1 LNLRDGFKRLVKRF
15 KGNIME
21 LGHTPTGD
29 DAFQTAKRLVRETIP
44 KRKKIITASVLCMV
58 GVSVFTAALAYTT
71 KLIVNDVFVAKDAS
85 AAIEVA
91 IIVIFVS
98 FSKSLFHYGNAVLQN
113 VLNRSISS
121 SYQKE
126 TFENTLRREIS
137 FFNGKHASDHMA
149 QIRLYGMAAGQAV
162 TVICSRFLTEVLT
175 LVALFVVMFL
185 QDALMTFYSI
195 LIIPVIFGL
204 VSFLSRKIRKVAKE
218 EADLSGQ
225 YFAAGSEALAG
236 VRTVKSYNLE
246 NKSIEKF
253 NSSVD
258 ALEDRIFGISKVT
271 AATHPIMEFLGGLV
285 LGVFVIYA
293 AWQTINYGKTP
304 GEFTAFITAF
314 LLAYQPAAKISKLWV
329 ELQKSLTQS
338 FFMFLLIDTKPQVLG
353 LGSKSLKEVGGSVT
367 FSDVSFG
374 YENDDVSINKVSFN
388 LSPGEKVAIV
398 GKSGA
403 GKSTLIDLILGFYRP
418 DQGKIEIG
426 SVDISSILPMDL
438 KSHIAFIS
446 QDVFLFDDT
455 IEENI
460 KDGFSAASKAEI
472 NIAVKNAQVDSFVA
486 DFPLGLQTIVG
497 ANGSNLSG
505 GQKQRVAIARGLLK
519 KASIYIFDEATSAL
533 DLENE
538 REILTALL
546 KTLENET
553 VIFVSHRPALF
564 DYVDKVLMLEK
575 GKVVGFDQ
583 PSKIDKTS
591 TEFRDLFGVLE

>member
-1 LNLRDGFKRLVKRF
+1 
-15 KGNIME
+15 ME
-21 LGHTPTGD
+21 SVNTPTGD
-29 DAFQTAKRLVRETIP
+29 DALKTAKRLIKETIP
-44 KRKKIITASVLCMV
+44 KRKKIITASIVCMV

-71 KLIVNDVFVAKDAS
+71 KLIVNDVFVAKDAG

-98 FSKSLFHYGNAVLQN
+98 FSKSLFHYGNAVLQT

-121 SYQKE
+121 FYQKE
-126 TFENTLRREIS
+126 AFQKTLRREIS

-162 TVICSRFLTEVLT
+162 TAICSRFLTEVLT

-185 QDALMTFYSI
+185 QDALMTLYSI
-195 LIIPVIFGL
+195 VIIPIIFGL

-218 EADLSGQ
+218 ETDLSGH

-246 NKSIEKF
+246 RKSIEKF

-293 AWQTINYGKTP
+293 AWQTITYGKTP

-314 LLAYQPAAKISKLWV
+314 LLAYQPASKISKLWV

-338 FFMFLLIDTKPQVLG
+338 FFMFRLIDTKPKSVSCG
-353 LGSKSLKEVGGSVT
+353 NKSLQSGNGSVN
-367 FSDVSFG
+367 FSNVSFG
-374 YENDDVSINKVSFN
+374 YENDEVSIDKVSFN
-388 LSPGEKVAIV
+388 LEPGDKVAIV

-403 GKSTLIDLILGFYRP
+403 GKSTLVDLILGFYSP
-418 DQGKIEIG
+418 TDGMIEIG
-426 SVDISSILPMDL
+426 SMDISSISPMNL
-438 KSHIAFIS
+438 KNHIAFIS

-460 KDGFSAASKAEI
+460 KDGFASASHEEI
-472 NIAVKNAQVDSFVA
+472 IAAVKSAQVDGFA
-486 DFPLGLQTIVG
+486 EDFPLGLQTRVG

-519 KASIYIFDEATSAL
+519 RASIYIFDEATSAL
-533 DLENE
+533 DVENE
-538 REILTALL
+538 REIMTALL
-546 KTLENET
+546 QTLKNET
-553 VIFVSHRPALF
+553 VIFVTHRPALF
-564 DYVDKVLMLEK
+564 EYVDKVLMLEK
-575 GKVVGFDQ
+575 GRVVGFDE

-591 TEFRDLFGVLE
+591 TEFRELFGVLQ

>member
-1 LNLRDGFKRLVKRF
+1 
-15 KGNIME
+15 ME
-21 LGHTPTGD
+21 SVNTPTGD
-29 DAFQTAKRLVRETIP
+29 DALKTAKRLIKETIP
-44 KRKKIITASVLCMV
+44 KRKKIITASIVCMV

-71 KLIVNDVFVAKDAS
+71 KLIVNDVFVAKDAG

-98 FSKSLFHYGNAVLQN
+98 FSKSLFHYGNAVLQT

-121 SYQKE
+121 FYQKE
-126 TFENTLRREIS
+126 AFQKTLRREIS

-162 TVICSRFLTEVLT
+162 TAICSRFLTEVLT

-185 QDALMTFYSI
+185 QDALMTLYSI
-195 LIIPVIFGL
+195 VIIPIIFGL

-218 EADLSGQ
+218 ETDLSGH

-246 NKSIEKF
+246 RKSIEKF

-293 AWQTINYGKTP
+293 AWQTITYGKTP

-314 LLAYQPAAKISKLWV
+314 LLAYQPASKISKLWV

-338 FFMFLLIDTKPQVLG
+338 FFMFRLIDTKPKSVSCG
-353 LGSKSLKEVGGSVT
+353 NKSLQSGNGSVN
-367 FSDVSFG
+367 FSNVSFG
-374 YENDDVSINKVSFN
+374 YENDEVSIDKVSFN
-388 LSPGEKVAIV
+388 LEAGDKVAIV

-403 GKSTLIDLILGFYRP
+403 GKSTLVDLILGFYSP
-418 DQGKIEIG
+418 TDGMIEIG
-426 SVDISSILPMDL
+426 TMDISSISPIDL
-438 KSHIAFIS
+438 KNHIAFIS

-460 KDGFSAASKAEI
+460 KDGFASASHEEI
-472 NIAVKNAQVDSFVA
+472 IAAVHSAQVDGFA
-486 DFPLGLQTIVG
+486 EDFPLGLQTRVG

-519 KASIYIFDEATSAL
+519 RASIYIFDEATSAL
-533 DLENE
+533 DVENE
-538 REILTALL
+538 REIMTALL
-546 KTLENET
+546 ETLKNET
-553 VIFVSHRPALF
+553 VIFVTHRPALF
-564 DYVDKVLMLEK
+564 EYVDKVLMLEK
-575 GKVVGFDQ
+575 GRVVGFDE

-591 TEFRDLFGVLE
+591 TEFRELFGVLQ

>member
-1 LNLRDGFKRLVKRF
+1 
-15 KGNIME
+15 ME

-175 LVALFVVMFL
+175 LIALFVVMFL

-353 LGSKSLKEVGGSVT
+353 MGSKPLKEVGGSVT

-374 YENDDVSINKVSFN
+374 YESDDVSINKVSFN

-418 DQGKIEIG
+418 DKGKIEIG
-426 SVDISSILPMDL
+426 SIDISSILPMDL

-460 KDGFSAASKAEI
+460 KDGFSNASKAEI

>member
-1 LNLRDGFKRLVKRF
+1 
-15 KGNIME
+15 ME

-175 LVALFVVMFL
+175 LIALFVVMFL
-185 QDALMTFYSI
+185 QDALMTFYSV

-338 FFMFLLIDTKPQVLG
+338 YFMFLLIDTRPQLLG
-353 LGSKSLKEVGGSVT
+353 MGNKSLKTIGGSVT

-418 DQGKIEIG
+418 DKGKIEIG
-426 SVDISSILPMDL
+426 SIDISSILPMDL

-460 KDGFSAASKAEI
+460 KDGFSNASKADI

-591 TEFRDLFGVLE
+591 TEFRHLFGVLE

>member
-1 LNLRDGFKRLVKRF
+1 
-15 KGNIME
+15 ME
-21 LGHTPTGD
+21 SVNTPTGD
-29 DAFQTAKRLVRETIP
+29 DALKTAKRLIKETIP
-44 KRKKIITASVLCMV
+44 KRKKIITASIVCMV

-71 KLIVNDVFVAKDAS
+71 KLIVNDVFVAKDAG

-98 FSKSLFHYGNAVLQN
+98 FSKSLFHYGNAVLQM

-121 SYQKE
+121 FYQKE
-126 TFENTLRREIS
+126 AFQKTLRREIS

-162 TVICSRFLTEVLT
+162 TAICSRFLTEVLT

-185 QDALMTFYSI
+185 QDALMTLYSI
-195 LIIPVIFGL
+195 VIIPIIFGL

-218 EADLSGQ
+218 ETDLSGH

-246 NKSIEKF
+246 RKSIEKF

-293 AWQTINYGKTP
+293 AWQTITYGKTP

-314 LLAYQPAAKISKLWV
+314 LLAYQPASKISKLWV

-338 FFMFLLIDTKPQVLG
+338 FFMFRLIDTKPKSVSCG
-353 LGSKSLKEVGGSVT
+353 NKSLQSGNGSVN
-367 FSDVSFG
+367 FSNVSFG
-374 YENDDVSINKVSFN
+374 YENDEVSIDKVSFN
-388 LSPGEKVAIV
+388 LEPGDKVAIV

-403 GKSTLIDLILGFYRP
+403 GKSTLVDLILGFYSP
-418 DQGKIEIG
+418 TDGMIEIG
-426 SVDISSILPMDL
+426 SMDISSISPMNL
-438 KSHIAFIS
+438 KNHIAFIS

-460 KDGFSAASKAEI
+460 KDGFASASHEEI
-472 NIAVKNAQVDSFVA
+472 IAAVKSAQVDGFA
-486 DFPLGLQTIVG
+486 EDFPLGLQTRVG

-519 KASIYIFDEATSAL
+519 RASIYIFDEATSAL
-533 DLENE
+533 DVENE
-538 REILTALL
+538 REIMTALL
-546 KTLENET
+546 ETLKNET
-553 VIFVSHRPALF
+553 VIFVTHRPALF
-564 DYVDKVLMLEK
+564 EYVDKVLMLEK
-575 GKVVGFDQ
+575 GRVVGFDE

-591 TEFRDLFGVLE
+591 TEFRELFGVLQ

>member
-1 LNLRDGFKRLVKRF
+1 
-15 KGNIME
+15 ME

-175 LVALFVVMFL
+175 LIALFFVMFL

-338 FFMFLLIDTKPQVLG
+338 FFMFLLIDTRPQLLG
-353 LGSKSLKEVGGSVT
+353 MGNKSLKTIGGSVT

-418 DQGKIEIG
+418 DKGKIEIG
-426 SVDISSILPMDL
+426 SIDISSILPMDL

-460 KDGFSAASKAEI
+460 KDGFSNASKAEI

>member
-1 LNLRDGFKRLVKRF
+1 
-15 KGNIME
+15 ME
-21 LGHTPTGD
+21 SVTTPTGD
-29 DAFQTAKRLVRETIP
+29 DALKTAKRLIKETIP
-44 KRKKIITASVLCMV
+44 KRKKIITASIVCMV

-71 KLIVNDVFVAKDAS
+71 KLIVNDVFVAKDAG

-98 FSKSLFHYGNAVLQN
+98 FAKSLFHYGNAVLQT

-121 SYQKE
+121 FYQKE
-126 TFENTLRREIS
+126 AFQKTLRREIS

-162 TVICSRFLTEVLT
+162 TAICSRFLTEVLT

-185 QDALMTFYSI
+185 QDALMTLYSI
-195 LIIPVIFGL
+195 VIIPIIFGL

-218 EADLSGQ
+218 ETDLSGH

-246 NKSIEKF
+246 RKSIEKF

-293 AWQTINYGKTP
+293 AWQTITYGKTP

-314 LLAYQPAAKISKLWV
+314 LLAYQPASKISKLWV

-338 FFMFLLIDTKPQVLG
+338 FFMFRLIDTKPKSVSCG
-353 LGSKSLKEVGGSVT
+353 NKSLQSGNGSVN
-367 FSDVSFG
+367 FSHVSFG
-374 YENDDVSINKVSFN
+374 YENDEVSIDKVSFS
-388 LSPGEKVAIV
+388 LQPGDKLAIV

-403 GKSTLIDLILGFYRP
+403 GKSTLVDLILGFYSP
-418 DQGKIEIG
+418 TDGMIEIG
-426 SVDISSILPMDL
+426 STDISSISPMEL
-438 KSHIAFIS
+438 KNHIAFIS

-460 KDGFSAASKAEI
+460 KDGFASASEREI
-472 NIAVKNAQVDSFVA
+472 IAAVKSAQVDGFA
-486 DFPLGLQTIVG
+486 EDFPLGLQTRVG

-533 DLENE
+533 DVENE
-538 REILTALL
+538 REIMTALL
-546 KTLENET
+546 ETLKNET
-553 VIFVSHRPALF
+553 VIFVTHRPALF
-564 DYVDKVLMLEK
+564 EYVDKVLMLEK
-575 GKVVGFDQ
+575 GRVVGFDK
-583 PSKIDKTS
+583 PSKIDETS
-591 TEFRDLFGVLE
+591 TEFRELFGVYQ

>member
-1 LNLRDGFKRLVKRF
+1 
-15 KGNIME
+15 ME

-175 LVALFVVMFL
+175 LVALFFVMFL

-418 DQGKIEIG
+418 DKGKIEIG
-426 SVDISSILPMDL
+426 SIDISSILPMDL

>member
-1 LNLRDGFKRLVKRF
+1 
-15 KGNIME
+15 ME

-29 DAFQTAKRLVRETIP
+29 DAFQTAKRLVKETIP

-175 LVALFVVMFL
+175 LVALFFVMFL

-204 VSFLSRKIRKVAKE
+204 VSFLSRKIRRVAKE

>member
-1 LNLRDGFKRLVKRF
+1 
-15 KGNIME
+15 ME
-21 LGHTPTGD
+21 SVNTPTGD
-29 DAFQTAKRLVRETIP
+29 DALKTAKRLIKETIP
-44 KRKKIITASVLCMV
+44 KRKKIITASILCMV

-71 KLIVNDVFVAKDAS
+71 KLIVNDVFVAKDAG

-98 FSKSLFHYGNAVLQN
+98 FSKSLFHYGNAVLQT

-121 SYQKE
+121 FYQKE
-126 TFENTLRREIS
+126 AFQKTLRREIS

-162 TVICSRFLTEVLT
+162 TAICSRFLTEVLT

-185 QDALMTFYSI
+185 QDTLMTLYSI
-195 LIIPVIFGL
+195 AIIPIIFGL

-218 EADLSGQ
+218 ETDLSGH

-246 NKSIEKF
+246 RKSIEKF

-293 AWQTINYGKTP
+293 AWQTITYGKTP

-314 LLAYQPAAKISKLWV
+314 LLAYQPASKISKLWV

-338 FFMFLLIDTKPQVLG
+338 FFMFRLIDTKPKSVSCG
-353 LGSKSLKEVGGSVT
+353 NKSLQSGNGSVN
-367 FSDVSFG
+367 FSNVSFG
-374 YENDDVSINKVSFN
+374 YENDEVSIDKVSFN
-388 LSPGEKVAIV
+388 LEPGDKVAIV

-403 GKSTLIDLILGFYRP
+403 GKSTLVDLILGFYSP
-418 DQGKIEIG
+418 TDGMIEIG
-426 SVDISSILPMDL
+426 SMDISSISPMNL
-438 KSHIAFIS
+438 KNHIAFIS

-460 KDGFSAASKAEI
+460 KDGFASASHEEI
-472 NIAVKNAQVDSFVA
+472 IAAVKSAQVDGFA
-486 DFPLGLQTIVG
+486 EDFPLGLQTRVG

-519 KASIYIFDEATSAL
+519 RASIYIFDEATSAL
-533 DLENE
+533 DVENE
-538 REILTALL
+538 REIMTALL
-546 KTLENET
+546 ETLKNET
-553 VIFVSHRPALF
+553 VIFVTHRPALF
-564 DYVDKVLMLEK
+564 EYVDKVLMLEK
-575 GKVVGFDQ
+575 GRVVGFDE

-591 TEFRDLFGVLE
+591 TEFRELFGVLQ

>member
-1 LNLRDGFKRLVKRF
+1 
-15 KGNIME
+15 ME

-175 LVALFVVMFL
+175 LIALFFVMFL

-195 LIIPVIFGL
+195 LIIPLIFGL

-338 FFMFLLIDTKPQVLG
+338 FFMFLLIDTRPQLLG
-353 LGSKSLKEVGGSVT
+353 MGNKSLKTIGGSVT

-374 YENDDVSINKVSFN
+374 YENDDVSINRVSFN

-418 DQGKIEIG
+418 DKGKIEIG
-426 SVDISSILPMDL
+426 SIDISSILPMDL

-460 KDGFSAASKAEI
+460 KDGFSNASKAEI

>member
-1 LNLRDGFKRLVKRF
+1 
-15 KGNIME
+15 ME
-21 LGHTPTGD
+21 LVHTPTGD
-29 DAFQTAKRLVRETIP
+29 DAFQIAKRLVRETIP

-175 LVALFVVMFL
+175 LIALFFVMFL

-338 FFMFLLIDTKPQVLG
+338 FFMFLLIDAKPKALG
-353 LGSKSLKEVGGSVT
+353 LGSKSLKEIGGSVT

-418 DQGKIEIG
+418 DKGKIEIG
-426 SVDISSILPMDL
+426 SIDISSILPMDL

-460 KDGFSAASKAEI
+460 KDGFSDASKAEI

-519 KASIYIFDEATSAL
+519 KATIYIFDEATSAL

-546 KTLENET
+546 KTLENQT

-575 GKVVGFDQ
+575 GRVVGFDQ

>member
-1 LNLRDGFKRLVKRF
+1 
-15 KGNIME
+15 ME

-29 DAFQTAKRLVRETIP
+29 DAFQTAKRLVKETIP

-338 FFMFLLIDTKPQVLG
+338 FFMFLLIDTEPQVLG

>member
-1 LNLRDGFKRLVKRF
+1 
-15 KGNIME
+15 ME

-29 DAFQTAKRLVRETIP
+29 DAFQTAKRLVKETIP

-175 LVALFVVMFL
+175 LVALFFVMFL

-367 FSDVSFG
+367 FSDVSFS

-426 SVDISSILPMDL
+426 SIDISSILPMDL

-460 KDGFSAASKAEI
+460 KDGFSDASKAEI

>member
-1 LNLRDGFKRLVKRF
+1 
-15 KGNIME
+15 ME

-29 DAFQTAKRLVRETIP
+29 DAFQTAKRLVKETIP

-353 LGSKSLKEVGGSVT
+353 LGSKPLKEVGGSVT

-374 YENDDVSINKVSFN
+374 YESDDVSINKVSFN

-426 SVDISSILPMDL
+426 SIDISSILPMDL

>member
-1 LNLRDGFKRLVKRF
+1 
-15 KGNIME
+15 ME

-175 LVALFVVMFL
+175 LIALFFVMFL

-195 LIIPVIFGL
+195 LIIPLIFGL

-338 FFMFLLIDTKPQVLG
+338 YFMFLLIDTRPQLLG
-353 LGSKSLKEVGGSVT
+353 MGNKSLKTIGGSVT

-418 DQGKIEIG
+418 DKGKIEIG
-426 SVDISSILPMDL
+426 SIDISSILPMDL

-460 KDGFSAASKAEI
+460 KDGFSNASKAEI

-591 TEFRDLFGVLE
+591 TEFRHLFGVLE

>member
-1 LNLRDGFKRLVKRF
+1 
-15 KGNIME
+15 ME
-21 LGHTPTGD
+21 AAHTPTGN
-29 DAFQTAKRLVRETIP
+29 DALQTAKRLVKETIP
-44 KRKKIITASVLCMV
+44 KRKKIITASILCMV
-58 GVSVFTAALAYTT
+58 GVSFFTAALAYTT
-71 KLIVNDVFVAKDAS
+71 KLIVNDVFVAKDAG

-91 IIVIFVS
+91 IIVIVVS
-98 FSKSLFHYGNAVLQN
+98 FSKSLFHYGNAVLQT

-126 TFENTLRREIS
+126 AFEKTLRREIS

-149 QIRLYGMAAGQAV
+149 QIRLYGMAAGQSV
-162 TVICSRFLTEVLT
+162 TALCSRFLTEVLT
-175 LVALFVVMFL
+175 LIALFSVMFL
-185 QDALMTFYSI
+185 QDALMTLYSI
-195 LIIPVIFGL
+195 LIIPLIFGL

-218 EADLSGQ
+218 ETDLSGH
-225 YFAAGSEALAG
+225 YFAAGSEVLAG

-246 NKSIEKF
+246 RKSIDKF

-338 FFMFLLIDTKPQVLG
+338 FFMFKLIDTKPQNVSCG
-353 LGSKSLKEVGGSVT
+353 DKSLDGCQGSIT

-374 YENDDVSINKVSFN
+374 YENDDVSINKVSFHLN
-388 LSPGEKVAIV
+388 HGEKIAIV

-403 GKSTLIDLILGFYRP
+403 GKSTLVDLILGFYGP
-418 DQGKIEIG
+418 NNGIIKIG
-426 SVDISSILPMDL
+426 STDISSILPMDL
-438 KSHIAFIS
+438 KNHIAFIS

-460 KDGFSAASKAEI
+460 RDGFSSASKEEI
-472 NIAVKNAQVDSFVA
+472 NSAVKNAQVDNFTA

-497 ANGSNLSG
+497 SNGSNLSG

-533 DLENE
+533 DVENE
-538 REILTALL
+538 REIMTALL

-553 VIFVSHRPALF
+553 VIFITHRPALL

-575 GKVVGFDQ
+575 GKVVGFDE
-583 PSKIDKTS
+583 PNKIDKTS
-591 TEFRDLFGVLE
+591 TEFRELFGVLS

>member
-1 LNLRDGFKRLVKRF
+1 
-15 KGNIME
+15 ME
-21 LGHTPTGD
+21 SVNTPTGD
-29 DAFQTAKRLVRETIP
+29 DALKTAKRLIKETIP
-44 KRKKIITASVLCMV
+44 NRKKIITASILCMV

-71 KLIVNDVFVAKDAS
+71 KLIVNDVFVAKDAG

-98 FSKSLFHYGNAVLQN
+98 FSKSLFHYGNAVLQT

-121 SYQKE
+121 FYQKE
-126 TFENTLRREIS
+126 AFQKTLRREIS

-162 TVICSRFLTEVLT
+162 TAICSRFLTEVLT

-185 QDALMTFYSI
+185 QDALMTLYSI
-195 LIIPVIFGL
+195 VIIPIIFGL

-218 EADLSGQ
+218 ETDLSGH

-246 NKSIEKF
+246 RKSIEKF

-293 AWQTINYGKTP
+293 AWQTITYGKTP

-314 LLAYQPAAKISKLWV
+314 LLAYQPASKISKLWV

-338 FFMFLLIDTKPQVLG
+338 FFMFRLIDTKPKSVSCG
-353 LGSKSLKEVGGSVT
+353 NKSLQSGNGSVN
-367 FSDVSFG
+367 FSNVSFG
-374 YENDDVSINKVSFN
+374 YENDEVSIDKVSFN
-388 LSPGEKVAIV
+388 LEPGDKVAIV

-403 GKSTLIDLILGFYRP
+403 GKSTLVDLILGFYSP
-418 DQGKIEIG
+418 TDGMIEIG
-426 SVDISSILPMDL
+426 SMDISSISPMNL
-438 KSHIAFIS
+438 KNHIAFIS

-460 KDGFSAASKAEI
+460 KDGFASASHEEI
-472 NIAVKNAQVDSFVA
+472 IAAVQSAQVDGFA
-486 DFPLGLQTIVG
+486 EDFPLGLQTRVG

-519 KASIYIFDEATSAL
+519 RASIYIFDEATSAL
-533 DLENE
+533 DVENE
-538 REILTALL
+538 REIMTALL
-546 KTLENET
+546 ETLKNET
-553 VIFVSHRPALF
+553 VIFVTHRPALF
-564 DYVDKVLMLEK
+564 EYVDKVLMLEK
-575 GKVVGFDQ
+575 GRVVGFDE

-591 TEFRDLFGVLE
+591 TEFRELFGVLQ

>member
-1 LNLRDGFKRLVKRF
+1 
-15 KGNIME
+15 ME

-175 LVALFVVMFL
+175 LIALFVVMFL

-418 DQGKIEIG
+418 DKGKIEIG
-426 SVDISSILPMDL
+426 SIDISSILPMDL

-460 KDGFSAASKAEI
+460 KDGFSNASKAEI

>member
-1 LNLRDGFKRLVKRF
+1 
-15 KGNIME
+15 ME
-21 LGHTPTGD
+21 SVNTPTGD
-29 DAFQTAKRLVRETIP
+29 DALKTAKRLIKETIP
-44 KRKKIITASVLCMV
+44 KRKKIITASILCMV

-71 KLIVNDVFVAKDAS
+71 KLIVNDVFVAKDAG

-98 FSKSLFHYGNAVLQN
+98 FSKSLFHYGNAVLQTF
-113 VLNRSISS
+113 LNRSISS
-121 SYQKE
+121 FYQKE
-126 TFENTLRREIS
+126 AFQKTLRREIS

-162 TVICSRFLTEVLT
+162 TAICSRFLTEVLT

-185 QDALMTFYSI
+185 QDTLMTLYSI
-195 LIIPVIFGL
+195 VIIPIIFGL

-218 EADLSGQ
+218 ETDLSGH

-246 NKSIEKF
+246 RKSIEKF

-293 AWQTINYGKTP
+293 AWQTITYGKTP

-314 LLAYQPAAKISKLWV
+314 LLAYQPASKISKLWV

-338 FFMFLLIDTKPQVLG
+338 FFMFRLIDTKPKSVSCG
-353 LGSKSLKEVGGSVT
+353 NKSLQSGNGSVN
-367 FSDVSFG
+367 FSNVSFG
-374 YENDDVSINKVSFN
+374 YENDEVSIDKVSFN
-388 LSPGEKVAIV
+388 LEPGDKVAIV

-403 GKSTLIDLILGFYRP
+403 GKSTLVDLILGFYSP
-418 DQGKIEIG
+418 TDGMIEIG
-426 SVDISSILPMDL
+426 SMDISSISPMNL
-438 KSHIAFIS
+438 KNHIAFIS

-460 KDGFSAASKAEI
+460 KDGFASASHEEI
-472 NIAVKNAQVDSFVA
+472 IAAVKSAQVDGFA
-486 DFPLGLQTIVG
+486 EDFPLGLQTRVG

-519 KASIYIFDEATSAL
+519 RASIYIFDEATSAL
-533 DLENE
+533 DVENE
-538 REILTALL
+538 REIMTALL
-546 KTLENET
+546 ETLKNET
-553 VIFVSHRPALF
+553 VIFVTHRPALF
-564 DYVDKVLMLEK
+564 EYVDKVLMLEK
-575 GKVVGFDQ
+575 GRVVGFDE

-591 TEFRDLFGVLE
+591 TEFRELFGVLQ

>member
-1 LNLRDGFKRLVKRF
+1 
-15 KGNIME
+15 ME
-21 LGHTPTGD
+21 SVNTPTGD
-29 DAFQTAKRLVRETIP
+29 DALKTAKRLIKETIP
-44 KRKKIITASVLCMV
+44 NRKKIITASILCMV

-71 KLIVNDVFVAKDAS
+71 KLIVNDVFVAKDAG

-98 FSKSLFHYGNAVLQN
+98 FSKSLFHYGNAVLQT

-121 SYQKE
+121 FYQKE
-126 TFENTLRREIS
+126 AFQKTLRREIS

-162 TVICSRFLTEVLT
+162 TAICSRFLTEVLT

-185 QDALMTFYSI
+185 QDTLMTLYSI
-195 LIIPVIFGL
+195 VIIPIIFGL

-218 EADLSGQ
+218 ETDLSGH

-246 NKSIEKF
+246 RKSIEKF

-293 AWQTINYGKTP
+293 AWQTITYGKTP

-314 LLAYQPAAKISKLWV
+314 LLAYQPASKISKLWV

-338 FFMFLLIDTKPQVLG
+338 FFMFRLIDTKPKSVSCG
-353 LGSKSLKEVGGSVT
+353 NKSLQSGNGSVN
-367 FSDVSFG
+367 FSNVSFG
-374 YENDDVSINKVSFN
+374 YENDEVSIDKVSFN
-388 LSPGEKVAIV
+388 LEPGDKVAIV

-403 GKSTLIDLILGFYRP
+403 GKSTLVDLILGFYSP
-418 DQGKIEIG
+418 TDGMIEIG
-426 SVDISSILPMDL
+426 SMDISSISPMDL
-438 KSHIAFIS
+438 KNHIAFIS

-460 KDGFSAASKAEI
+460 KDGFASASHEEI
-472 NIAVKNAQVDSFVA
+472 IAAVKSAQVDGFA
-486 DFPLGLQTIVG
+486 EDFPLGLQTRVG

-519 KASIYIFDEATSAL
+519 RASIYIFDEATSAL
-533 DLENE
+533 DVENE
-538 REILTALL
+538 REIMTALL
-546 KTLENET
+546 ETLKNET
-553 VIFVSHRPALF
+553 VIFVTHRPALF
-564 DYVDKVLMLEK
+564 EYVDKVLMLEK
-575 GKVVGFDQ
+575 GRVVGFDE

-591 TEFRDLFGVLE
+591 TEFRELFGVLQ

>member
-1 LNLRDGFKRLVKRF
+1 
-15 KGNIME
+15 ME
-21 LGHTPTGD
+21 SVNTPTGD
-29 DAFQTAKRLVRETIP
+29 DALKTAKRLIKETIP
-44 KRKKIITASVLCMV
+44 KRKKIITASIVCMV

-71 KLIVNDVFVAKDAS
+71 KLIVNDVFVAKDAG

-98 FSKSLFHYGNAVLQN
+98 FSKSLFHYGNAVLQM

-121 SYQKE
+121 FYQKE
-126 TFENTLRREIS
+126 AFQKTLRREIS

-162 TVICSRFLTEVLT
+162 TAICSRFLTEVLT

-185 QDALMTFYSI
+185 QDALMTLYSI
-195 LIIPVIFGL
+195 VIIPIIFGL

-218 EADLSGQ
+218 ETDLSGH

-246 NKSIEKF
+246 RKSIEKF

-293 AWQTINYGKTP
+293 AWQTITYGKTP

-314 LLAYQPAAKISKLWV
+314 LLAYQPASKISKLWV

-338 FFMFLLIDTKPQVLG
+338 FFMFRLIDTKPKSVSCG
-353 LGSKSLKEVGGSVT
+353 NKSLQSGNGSVN
-367 FSDVSFG
+367 FSNVSFG
-374 YENDDVSINKVSFN
+374 YENDEVSIDKVSFN
-388 LSPGEKVAIV
+388 LEPGDKVAIV

-403 GKSTLIDLILGFYRP
+403 GKSTLVDLILGFYSP
-418 DQGKIEIG
+418 TDGMIEIG
-426 SVDISSILPMDL
+426 SMDISSISPMDL
-438 KSHIAFIS
+438 KNHIAFIS

-460 KDGFSAASKAEI
+460 KDGFASASHEEI
-472 NIAVKNAQVDSFVA
+472 IAAVQSAQVDGFA
-486 DFPLGLQTIVG
+486 EDFPLGLQTRVG

-519 KASIYIFDEATSAL
+519 RASIYIFDEATSAL
-533 DLENE
+533 DVENE
-538 REILTALL
+538 REIMTALL
-546 KTLENET
+546 ETLKNET
-553 VIFVSHRPALF
+553 VIFVTHRPALF
-564 DYVDKVLMLEK
+564 EYVDKVLMLEK
-575 GKVVGFDQ
+575 GRVVGFDE

-591 TEFRDLFGVLE
+591 TEFRELFGLLQ

>member
-1 LNLRDGFKRLVKRF
+1 
-15 KGNIME
+15 ME
-21 LGHTPTGD
+21 SVNTPTGD
-29 DAFQTAKRLVRETIP
+29 DALKTAKRLIKETIP
-44 KRKKIITASVLCMV
+44 KRKKIITASIVCMV

-71 KLIVNDVFVAKDAS
+71 KLIVNDVFVAKDAG

-98 FSKSLFHYGNAVLQN
+98 FSKSLFHYGNAVLQT

-121 SYQKE
+121 FYQKE
-126 TFENTLRREIS
+126 AFQKTLRREIS

-162 TVICSRFLTEVLT
+162 TAICSRFLTEVLT
-175 LVALFVVMFL
+175 LMALFVVMFL
-185 QDALMTFYSI
+185 QDALMTLYSI
-195 LIIPVIFGL
+195 VIIPIIFGL

-218 EADLSGQ
+218 ETDLSGH

-246 NKSIEKF
+246 RKSIEKF

-293 AWQTINYGKTP
+293 AWQTITYGKTP

-314 LLAYQPAAKISKLWV
+314 LLAYQPASKISKLWV

-338 FFMFLLIDTKPQVLG
+338 FFMFRLIDTKPKSVSCG
-353 LGSKSLKEVGGSVT
+353 NKSLQSGNGSVN
-367 FSDVSFG
+367 FSNVSFG
-374 YENDDVSINKVSFN
+374 YENDEVSIDKVSFN
-388 LSPGEKVAIV
+388 LEPGDKVAIV

-403 GKSTLIDLILGFYRP
+403 GKSTLVDLILGFYSP
-418 DQGKIEIG
+418 TDGMIEIG
-426 SVDISSILPMDL
+426 SMDISSISPMDL
-438 KSHIAFIS
+438 KNHIAFIS

-460 KDGFSAASKAEI
+460 KDGFASASHEEI
-472 NIAVKNAQVDSFVA
+472 IAAVQSAQVDGFA
-486 DFPLGLQTIVG
+486 EDFPLGLQTRVG

-519 KASIYIFDEATSAL
+519 RASIYIFDEATSAL
-533 DLENE
+533 DVENE
-538 REILTALL
+538 REIMTALL
-546 KTLENET
+546 ETLKNET
-553 VIFVSHRPALF
+553 VIFVTHRPALF
-564 DYVDKVLMLEK
+564 EYVDKVLMLEK
-575 GKVVGFDQ
+575 GRVVGFDE

-591 TEFRDLFGVLE
+591 TEFRELFGVLQ

>member
-1 LNLRDGFKRLVKRF
+1 
-15 KGNIME
+15 ME
-21 LGHTPTGD
+21 SVNTPTGD
-29 DAFQTAKRLVRETIP
+29 DALKTAKRLIKETIP
-44 KRKKIITASVLCMV
+44 KRKKIITASIVCMV

-71 KLIVNDVFVAKDAS
+71 KLIVNDVFVAKDAG
-85 AAIEVA
+85 AAVEVA

-98 FSKSLFHYGNAVLQN
+98 FSKSLFHYGNAVLQT

-121 SYQKE
+121 FYQKE
-126 TFENTLRREIS
+126 AFQKTLRREIS

-162 TVICSRFLTEVLT
+162 TAICSRFLTEVLT

-185 QDALMTFYSI
+185 QDALMTLYSI
-195 LIIPVIFGL
+195 VIIPIIFGL

-218 EADLSGQ
+218 ETDLSGH

-246 NKSIEKF
+246 RKSIEKF

-293 AWQTINYGKTP
+293 AWQTITYGKTP

-314 LLAYQPAAKISKLWV
+314 LLAYQPASKISKLWV

-338 FFMFLLIDTKPQVLG
+338 FFMFRLIDTKPKSVSCG
-353 LGSKSLKEVGGSVT
+353 NKSLQSGNGSVN
-367 FSDVSFG
+367 FSNVSFG
-374 YENDDVSINKVSFN
+374 YENDEVSIDKVSFN
-388 LSPGEKVAIV
+388 LEPGDKVAIV

-403 GKSTLIDLILGFYRP
+403 GKSTLVDLILGFYSP
-418 DQGKIEIG
+418 TDGMIEIG
-426 SVDISSILPMDL
+426 SMDISSISPMNL
-438 KSHIAFIS
+438 KNHIAFIS

-460 KDGFSAASKAEI
+460 KDGFASASNEEI
-472 NIAVKNAQVDSFVA
+472 IAAVQSAQVDGFA
-486 DFPLGLQTIVG
+486 EDFPLGLQTRVG

-519 KASIYIFDEATSAL
+519 RASIYIFDEATSAL
-533 DLENE
+533 DVENE
-538 REILTALL
+538 REIMTALL
-546 KTLENET
+546 QTLKNET
-553 VIFVSHRPALF
+553 VIFVTHRPALF
-564 DYVDKVLMLEK
+564 EYVDKVLMLEN
-575 GKVVGFDQ
+575 GRVVGFDE

-591 TEFRDLFGVLE
+591 TEFRELFGVLQ

>member
-1 LNLRDGFKRLVKRF
+1 
-15 KGNIME
+15 ME

-175 LVALFVVMFL
+175 LIALFFVMFL

-195 LIIPVIFGL
+195 LIIPLIFGL

-246 NKSIEKF
+246 NKSIKKF

-338 FFMFLLIDTKPQVLG
+338 FFMFLLIDTRPQLLG
-353 LGSKSLKEVGGSVT
+353 MGNKSLKTIGGSIT

-418 DQGKIEIG
+418 DKGKIEIG
-426 SVDISSILPMDL
+426 SIDISSILPMDL

-460 KDGFSAASKAEI
+460 KDGFSDASKAEI

>member
-1 LNLRDGFKRLVKRF
+1 
-15 KGNIME
+15 ME
-21 LGHTPTGD
+21 SVTTPTGD
-29 DAFQTAKRLVRETIP
+29 DALKTAKRLIKETIP
-44 KRKKIITASVLCMV
+44 KRKKIITASIVCMV

-71 KLIVNDVFVAKDAS
+71 KLIVNDVFVAKDAA

-98 FSKSLFHYGNAVLQN
+98 FSKSLFHYGNAVLQT

-121 SYQKE
+121 FYQKE
-126 TFENTLRREIS
+126 AFQKTLRREIS

-162 TVICSRFLTEVLT
+162 TAICSRFLTEVLT

-185 QDALMTFYSI
+185 QDALMTLYSI
-195 LIIPVIFGL
+195 VIIPIIFGL

-218 EADLSGQ
+218 ETDLSGH

-246 NKSIEKF
+246 RKSIEKF

-293 AWQTINYGKTP
+293 AWQTITYGKTP

-314 LLAYQPAAKISKLWV
+314 LLAYQPASKISKLWV

-338 FFMFLLIDTKPQVLG
+338 FFMFRLIDTKPKSVSCG
-353 LGSKSLKEVGGSVT
+353 NKSLQSGNGSVN
-367 FSDVSFG
+367 FSHVSFG
-374 YENDDVSINKVSFN
+374 YENDEVSIDKVSFS
-388 LSPGEKVAIV
+388 LQSGDKVAIV

-403 GKSTLIDLILGFYRP
+403 GKSTLVDLILGFYSP
-418 DQGKIEIG
+418 TDGMIEIG
-426 SVDISSILPMDL
+426 STDISSISPMEL
-438 KSHIAFIS
+438 KNHIAFIS

-460 KDGFSAASKAEI
+460 KDGFASASEREI
-472 NIAVKNAQVDSFVA
+472 IAAVKSAQVDGFA
-486 DFPLGLQTIVG
+486 EDFPLGLQTRVG

-533 DLENE
+533 DVENE
-538 REILTALL
+538 REIMTALL
-546 KTLENET
+546 ETLKNET
-553 VIFVSHRPALF
+553 VIFVTHRPALF
-564 DYVDKVLMLEK
+564 EYVDKVLMLEK
-575 GKVVGFDQ
+575 GRVVGFDK
-583 PSKIDKTS
+583 PSKIDETS
-591 TEFRDLFGVLE
+591 TEFRELFGVYQ

>member
-1 LNLRDGFKRLVKRF
+1 
-15 KGNIME
+15 ME
-21 LGHTPTGD
+21 SVNTPTGD
-29 DAFQTAKRLVRETIP
+29 DALKTAKRLIKETIP
-44 KRKKIITASVLCMV
+44 KRKKIITASILCMV

-71 KLIVNDVFVAKDAS
+71 KLIVNDVFVAKDAG

-98 FSKSLFHYGNAVLQN
+98 FSKSLFHYGNAVLQT

-121 SYQKE
+121 FYQKE
-126 TFENTLRREIS
+126 AFQKTLRREIS

-162 TVICSRFLTEVLT
+162 TAICSRFLTEVLT

-185 QDALMTFYSI
+185 QDTLMTLYSI
-195 LIIPVIFGL
+195 AIIPIIFGL

-218 EADLSGQ
+218 ETDLSGH

-246 NKSIEKF
+246 RKSIEKF

-293 AWQTINYGKTP
+293 AWQTITNGKTP

-314 LLAYQPAAKISKLWV
+314 LLAYQPASKISKLWV

-338 FFMFLLIDTKPQVLG
+338 FFMFRLIDTKPKSVSCG
-353 LGSKSLKEVGGSVT
+353 NKSLQSGNGSVN
-367 FSDVSFG
+367 FSNVSFG
-374 YENDDVSINKVSFN
+374 YENDEVSIDKVSFN
-388 LSPGEKVAIV
+388 LEPGDKVAIV

-403 GKSTLIDLILGFYRP
+403 GKSTLVDLILGFYSP
-418 DQGKIEIG
+418 TDGMIEIG
-426 SVDISSILPMDL
+426 SMDISSISPMNL
-438 KSHIAFIS
+438 KNHIAFIS

-460 KDGFSAASKAEI
+460 KDGFASASHEEI
-472 NIAVKNAQVDSFVA
+472 IAAVQSAQVDGFA
-486 DFPLGLQTIVG
+486 EDFPLGLQTRVG

-519 KASIYIFDEATSAL
+519 RASIYIFDEATSAL
-533 DLENE
+533 DVENE
-538 REILTALL
+538 REIMTALL
-546 KTLENET
+546 ETLKNET
-553 VIFVSHRPALF
+553 VIFVTHRPALF
-564 DYVDKVLMLEK
+564 EYVDKVLMLEK
-575 GKVVGFDQ
+575 GRVVGFDE

-591 TEFRDLFGVLE
+591 TEFRELFGVLQ

>member
-1 LNLRDGFKRLVKRF
+1 
-15 KGNIME
+15 ME

-175 LVALFVVMFL
+175 LIALFFVMFL

-195 LIIPVIFGL
+195 LIIPLIFGL

-246 NKSIEKF
+246 NKSIKKF

-338 FFMFLLIDTKPQVLG
+338 FFMFLLIDTRPQLLG
-353 LGSKSLKEVGGSVT
+353 MGNKSLKTIGGSIT

-418 DQGKIEIG
+418 DKGKIEIG
-426 SVDISSILPMDL
+426 SIDISSILPMDL

>member
-1 LNLRDGFKRLVKRF
+1 
-15 KGNIME
+15 ME
-21 LGHTPTGD
+21 SVNTPTGD
-29 DAFQTAKRLVRETIP
+29 DALKTAKRLIKETIP
-44 KRKKIITASVLCMV
+44 KRKKIITASIVCMV

-71 KLIVNDVFVAKDAS
+71 KLIVNDVFVAKDAG

-98 FSKSLFHYGNAVLQN
+98 FSKSLFHYGNAVLQT

-121 SYQKE
+121 FYQKE
-126 TFENTLRREIS
+126 AFQKTLGREIS

-162 TVICSRFLTEVLT
+162 TAICSRFLTEVLT

-185 QDALMTFYSI
+185 QDALMTLYSI
-195 LIIPVIFGL
+195 VIIPIIFGL

-218 EADLSGQ
+218 ETDLSGH

-246 NKSIEKF
+246 RKSIEKF

-293 AWQTINYGKTP
+293 AWQTITYGKTP

-314 LLAYQPAAKISKLWV
+314 LLAYQPASKISKLWV

-338 FFMFLLIDTKPQVLG
+338 FFMFRLIDTKPKSVSCG
-353 LGSKSLKEVGGSVT
+353 NKSLQSGNGSVN

-374 YENDDVSINKVSFN
+374 YENDEVSIDKVSFN
-388 LSPGEKVAIV
+388 LEPGDKVAIV

-403 GKSTLIDLILGFYRP
+403 GKSTLVDLILGFYSP
-418 DQGKIEIG
+418 TDGMIEIG
-426 SVDISSILPMDL
+426 SMDISSISPMNL
-438 KSHIAFIS
+438 KNHIAFIS

-460 KDGFSAASKAEI
+460 KDGFASASHEEI
-472 NIAVKNAQVDSFVA
+472 IAAVKSAQVDGFA
-486 DFPLGLQTIVG
+486 EDFPLGLQTRVG

-519 KASIYIFDEATSAL
+519 RASIYIFDEATSAL
-533 DLENE
+533 DVENE
-538 REILTALL
+538 REIMTALL
-546 KTLENET
+546 QTLKNET
-553 VIFVSHRPALF
+553 VIFVTHRPALF
-564 DYVDKVLMLEK
+564 EYVDKVLMLEK
-575 GKVVGFDQ
+575 GRVVGFDE

-591 TEFRDLFGVLE
+591 TEFRELFGVLQ

>member
-1 LNLRDGFKRLVKRF
+1 
-15 KGNIME
+15 ME
-21 LGHTPTGD
+21 SVTTPTGD
-29 DAFQTAKRLVRETIP
+29 DALKTAKRLIKETIP
-44 KRKKIITASVLCMV
+44 KRKKIITASIVCMV

-71 KLIVNDVFVAKDAS
+71 KLIVNDVFVAKDAA

-98 FSKSLFHYGNAVLQN
+98 FSKSLFHYGNAVLQT

-121 SYQKE
+121 FYQKE
-126 TFENTLRREIS
+126 AFQKTLRREIS

-162 TVICSRFLTEVLT
+162 TAICSRFLTEVLT

-185 QDALMTFYSI
+185 QDALMTLYSI
-195 LIIPVIFGL
+195 VIIPVIFGL

-218 EADLSGQ
+218 ETDLSGH

-246 NKSIEKF
+246 RKSIEKF

-293 AWQTINYGKTP
+293 AWQTITYGKTP

-314 LLAYQPAAKISKLWV
+314 LLAYQPASKISKLWV

-338 FFMFLLIDTKPQVLG
+338 FFMFRLIDTKPKSVSCG
-353 LGSKSLKEVGGSVT
+353 NKSLQSGNGSVN
-367 FSDVSFG
+367 FSHVSFS
-374 YENDDVSINKVSFN
+374 YENDEVSIDKVSFS
-388 LSPGEKVAIV
+388 LQPGDKVAIV

-403 GKSTLIDLILGFYRP
+403 GKSTLVDLILGFYSP
-418 DQGKIEIG
+418 TDGMIEIG
-426 SVDISSILPMDL
+426 STDISSISPMEL
-438 KSHIAFIS
+438 KNHIAFIS

-460 KDGFSAASKAEI
+460 KDGFASASEREI
-472 NIAVKNAQVDSFVA
+472 IAAVKSAQVDGFA
-486 DFPLGLQTIVG
+486 EDFPLGLQTRVG

-533 DLENE
+533 DVENE
-538 REILTALL
+538 REIMTALL
-546 KTLENET
+546 ETLKNET
-553 VIFVSHRPALF
+553 VIFVTHRPALF
-564 DYVDKVLMLEK
+564 EYVDKVLMLEK
-575 GKVVGFDQ
+575 GRVVGFDK
-583 PSKIDKTS
+583 PSKIDEPS
-591 TEFRDLFGVLE
+591 TEFRELFGVYQ

>member
-1 LNLRDGFKRLVKRF
+1 
-15 KGNIME
+15 ME
-21 LGHTPTGD
+21 SVTTPTGD
-29 DAFQTAKRLVRETIP
+29 DALKTAKRLIKETIP
-44 KRKKIITASVLCMV
+44 KRKKIITASIVCMV

-71 KLIVNDVFVAKDAS
+71 KLIVNDVFVAKDAG

-98 FSKSLFHYGNAVLQN
+98 FSKSLFHYGNAVLQT

-121 SYQKE
+121 FYQKE
-126 TFENTLRREIS
+126 AFQKTLRREIS

-162 TVICSRFLTEVLT
+162 TAICSRFLTEVLT

-185 QDALMTFYSI
+185 QDALMTLYSI
-195 LIIPVIFGL
+195 VIIPIIFGL

-218 EADLSGQ
+218 ETDLSGH

-246 NKSIEKF
+246 RKSIEKF

-293 AWQTINYGKTP
+293 AWQTITYGKTP

-314 LLAYQPAAKISKLWV
+314 LLAYQPASKISKLWV

-338 FFMFLLIDTKPQVLG
+338 FFMFRLIDTKPKSVSCG
-353 LGSKSLKEVGGSVT
+353 NKSLQSGNGSVN
-367 FSDVSFG
+367 FSNVSFG
-374 YENDDVSINKVSFN
+374 YENDEVSIDKVSFN
-388 LSPGEKVAIV
+388 LEPGDKVAIV

-403 GKSTLIDLILGFYRP
+403 GKSTLVDLILGFYSP
-418 DQGKIEIG
+418 TDGMIEIG
-426 SVDISSILPMDL
+426 SMDISSISPMNL
-438 KSHIAFIS
+438 KNHIAFIS

-460 KDGFSAASKAEI
+460 KDGFASASHEEI
-472 NIAVKNAQVDSFVA
+472 IAAVKSAQVDGFA
-486 DFPLGLQTIVG
+486 EDFPLGLQTRVG

-519 KASIYIFDEATSAL
+519 RASIYIFDEATSAL
-533 DLENE
+533 DVENE
-538 REILTALL
+538 REIMTALL
-546 KTLENET
+546 ETLKNET
-553 VIFVSHRPALF
+553 VIFVTHRPALF
-564 DYVDKVLMLEK
+564 EYVDKVLMLEK
-575 GKVVGFDQ
+575 GRVVGFDE

-591 TEFRDLFGVLE
+591 TEFRELFGVLQ

>member
-1 LNLRDGFKRLVKRF
+1 
-15 KGNIME
+15 ME
-21 LGHTPTGD
+21 SVNTPTGD
-29 DAFQTAKRLVRETIP
+29 DALKTAKRLIKETIP
-44 KRKKIITASVLCMV
+44 KRKKIITASIVCMV

-71 KLIVNDVFVAKDAS
+71 KLIVNDVFVAKDAG

-98 FSKSLFHYGNAVLQN
+98 FSKSLFHYGNAVLQT

-121 SYQKE
+121 FYQKE
-126 TFENTLRREIS
+126 AFQKTLRREIS

-162 TVICSRFLTEVLT
+162 TAICSRFLTEVLT

-185 QDALMTFYSI
+185 QDALMTLYSI
-195 LIIPVIFGL
+195 VIIPIIFGL

-218 EADLSGQ
+218 ETDLSGH

-246 NKSIEKF
+246 RKSIEKF

-293 AWQTINYGKTP
+293 AWQTITYGKTP

-314 LLAYQPAAKISKLWV
+314 LLAYQPASKISKLWV

-338 FFMFLLIDTKPQVLG
+338 FFMFRLIDTKPKSVSCG
-353 LGSKSLKEVGGSVT
+353 NKSLQSGNGSVN

-374 YENDDVSINKVSFN
+374 YENDEVSINKVSFN
-388 LSPGEKVAIV
+388 LQPGDKVAIV

-403 GKSTLIDLILGFYRP
+403 GKSTLVDLILGFYSP
-418 DQGKIEIG
+418 TDGMIEIG
-426 SVDISSILPMDL
+426 TMDISSISPMDL
-438 KSHIAFIS
+438 KNHIAFIS

-460 KDGFSAASKAEI
+460 KDGFASASHEEI
-472 NIAVKNAQVDSFVA
+472 IAAVKSAQVDGFA
-486 DFPLGLQTIVG
+486 EDFPLGLQTRVG

-519 KASIYIFDEATSAL
+519 RASIYIFDEATSAL
-533 DLENE
+533 DVENE
-538 REILTALL
+538 REIMTALL
-546 KTLENET
+546 ETLKNET
-553 VIFVSHRPALF
+553 VIFVTHRPALF
-564 DYVDKVLMLEK
+564 EYVDKVLMLEK
-575 GKVVGFDQ
+575 GKVVGFDE

-591 TEFRDLFGVLE
+591 TKFRELFGVLQ

>member
-1 LNLRDGFKRLVKRF
+1 
-15 KGNIME
+15 ME
-21 LGHTPTGD
+21 SVNTPTGD
-29 DAFQTAKRLVRETIP
+29 DALKTAKRLIKETIP
-44 KRKKIITASVLCMV
+44 KRKKIITASIVCMV

-71 KLIVNDVFVAKDAS
+71 KLIVNDVFVAKDAG

-98 FSKSLFHYGNAVLQN
+98 FSKSLFHYGNAVLQT

-121 SYQKE
+121 FYQKE
-126 TFENTLRREIS
+126 AFQKTLRREIS

-162 TVICSRFLTEVLT
+162 TAICSRFLTEVLT

-185 QDALMTFYSI
+185 QDTLMTLYSI
-195 LIIPVIFGL
+195 VIIPIIFGL

-218 EADLSGQ
+218 ETDLSGH

-246 NKSIEKF
+246 RKSIEKF

-293 AWQTINYGKTP
+293 AWQTITYGKTP

-314 LLAYQPAAKISKLWV
+314 LLAYQPASKISKLWV

-338 FFMFLLIDTKPQVLG
+338 FFMFRLIDTKPKSVSCG
-353 LGSKSLKEVGGSVT
+353 NKSLQSGNGSVN

-374 YENDDVSINKVSFN
+374 YENDEVSIDKVSFN
-388 LSPGEKVAIV
+388 LEPGDKVAIV

-403 GKSTLIDLILGFYRP
+403 GKSTLVDLILGFYSP
-418 DQGKIEIG
+418 TDGMIEIG
-426 SVDISSILPMDL
+426 SMDILSISPMNL
-438 KSHIAFIS
+438 KNHIAFIS

-460 KDGFSAASKAEI
+460 KDGFASASHEEI
-472 NIAVKNAQVDSFVA
+472 IAAVKSAQVDGFA
-486 DFPLGLQTIVG
+486 EDFPLGLQTRVG

-519 KASIYIFDEATSAL
+519 RASIYIFDEATSAL
-533 DLENE
+533 DVENE
-538 REILTALL
+538 REIMTALL
-546 KTLENET
+546 ETLKNET
-553 VIFVSHRPALF
+553 VIFVTHRPALF
-564 DYVDKVLMLEK
+564 EYVDKVLMLEK
-575 GKVVGFDQ
+575 GRVVGFDE

-591 TEFRDLFGVLE
+591 TEFRELFGVLQ

>member
-1 LNLRDGFKRLVKRF
+1 
-15 KGNIME
+15 ME

-175 LVALFVVMFL
+175 LIALFVVMFL

-338 FFMFLLIDTKPQVLG
+338 FFMFLLIDTRPQLLG
-353 LGSKSLKEVGGSVT
+353 MGNKSLKTIGGSVT

-418 DQGKIEIG
+418 DKGKIEIG
-426 SVDISSILPMDL
+426 SIDISSILPMDL

-460 KDGFSAASKAEI
+460 KDGFSDASKAEI

>member
-1 LNLRDGFKRLVKRF
+1 
-15 KGNIME
+15 ME
-21 LGHTPTGD
+21 SVTTPTGD
-29 DAFQTAKRLVRETIP
+29 DALKTAKRLIKETIP
-44 KRKKIITASVLCMV
+44 KRKKIITASIVCMV

-71 KLIVNDVFVAKDAS
+71 KLIVNDVFVAKDAG

-98 FSKSLFHYGNAVLQN
+98 FSKSLFHYGNAVLQT

-121 SYQKE
+121 FYQKE
-126 TFENTLRREIS
+126 AFQKTLRREIS

-162 TVICSRFLTEVLT
+162 TDICSRFLTEVLT

-185 QDALMTFYSI
+185 QDALMTLYSI
-195 LIIPVIFGL
+195 VIIPVIFGL

-218 EADLSGQ
+218 ETDLSGH
-225 YFAAGSEALAG
+225 YFAAGSEVLAG

-246 NKSIEKF
+246 RKSIEKF

-293 AWQTINYGKTP
+293 AWQTITYGKTP

-314 LLAYQPAAKISKLWV
+314 LLAYQPASKISKLWV

-338 FFMFLLIDTKPQVLG
+338 FFMFRLIDTKPKSVSCG
-353 LGSKSLKEVGGSVT
+353 NKSLQSGNGSVN
-367 FSDVSFG
+367 FSHVSFG
-374 YENDDVSINKVSFN
+374 YENDEVSIDKVSFS
-388 LSPGEKVAIV
+388 LQSGDKVAIV

-403 GKSTLIDLILGFYRP
+403 GKSTLVDLILGFYSP
-418 DQGKIEIG
+418 TDGMIEIG
-426 SVDISSILPMDL
+426 STDISSISPMEL
-438 KSHIAFIS
+438 KNHIAFIS

-460 KDGFSAASKAEI
+460 KDGFASASEREI
-472 NIAVKNAQVDSFVA
+472 IAAVKSAQVDGFA
-486 DFPLGLQTIVG
+486 EDFPLGLQTRVG

-533 DLENE
+533 DVENE
-538 REILTALL
+538 REIMTALL
-546 KTLENET
+546 ETLKNET
-553 VIFVSHRPALF
+553 VIFVTHRPALF
-564 DYVDKVLMLEK
+564 EYVGKVLMLEK
-575 GKVVGFDQ
+575 GRVVGFDK
-583 PSKIDKTS
+583 PSKIDETS
-591 TEFRDLFGVLE
+591 TEFRELFGVYQ

>member
-1 LNLRDGFKRLVKRF
+1 
-15 KGNIME
+15 ME
-21 LGHTPTGD
+21 SVTTPTGD
-29 DAFQTAKRLVRETIP
+29 DALKTAKRLIKETIP
-44 KRKKIITASVLCMV
+44 KRKKIITASIVCMV

-71 KLIVNDVFVAKDAS
+71 KLIVNDVFVAKDAA

-98 FSKSLFHYGNAVLQN
+98 FSKSLFHYGNAVLQT

-121 SYQKE
+121 FYQKE
-126 TFENTLRREIS
+126 AFQKTLRREIS

-162 TVICSRFLTEVLT
+162 TAICSRFLTEVLT

-185 QDALMTFYSI
+185 QDALMTLYSI
-195 LIIPVIFGL
+195 VIIPVIFGL

-218 EADLSGQ
+218 ETDLSGH

-246 NKSIEKF
+246 RKSIEKF

-293 AWQTINYGKTP
+293 AWQTITYGKTP

-314 LLAYQPAAKISKLWV
+314 LLAYQPASKISKLWV

-338 FFMFLLIDTKPQVLG
+338 FFMFRLIDTKPKSVSCG
-353 LGSKSLKEVGGSVT
+353 NKSLQSGNGSVN
-367 FSDVSFG
+367 FSHVSFS
-374 YENDDVSINKVSFN
+374 YENDEVSIDKVSFS
-388 LSPGEKVAIV
+388 LQPGDKVAIV

-403 GKSTLIDLILGFYRP
+403 GKSTLVDLILGFYSP
-418 DQGKIEIG
+418 TAGMIKIG
-426 SVDISSILPMDL
+426 STDISLISPMEL
-438 KSHIAFIS
+438 KNHIAFIS

-460 KDGFSAASKAEI
+460 KDGFASASEREI
-472 NIAVKNAQVDSFVA
+472 IAAVKSAQVDGFA
-486 DFPLGLQTIVG
+486 EDFPLGLQTRVG

-533 DLENE
+533 DVENE
-538 REILTALL
+538 REIMTALL
-546 KTLENET
+546 ETLKNET
-553 VIFVSHRPALF
+553 VIFVTHRPALF
-564 DYVDKVLMLEK
+564 EYVDKVLMLEK
-575 GKVVGFDQ
+575 GRVVGFDK
-583 PSKIDKTS
+583 PSKIDETS
-591 TEFRDLFGVLE
+591 TEFRELFGVFQ

>member
-1 LNLRDGFKRLVKRF
+1 
-15 KGNIME
+15 ME

-175 LVALFVVMFL
+175 LIALFFVMFL

-338 FFMFLLIDTKPQVLG
+338 YFMFLLIDTRPQLLG
-353 LGSKSLKEVGGSVT
+353 MGNKSLKTIGGSVT

-418 DQGKIEIG
+418 DKGKIEIG
-426 SVDISSILPMDL
+426 SIDISSILPMDL

-460 KDGFSAASKAEI
+460 KDGFSNASKAEI

>member
-1 LNLRDGFKRLVKRF
+1 
-15 KGNIME
+15 ME

-353 LGSKSLKEVGGSVT
+353 LGSKPLKEVGGSVT

-426 SVDISSILPMDL
+426 SIDISSILPMDL

>member
-1 LNLRDGFKRLVKRF
+1 
-15 KGNIME
+15 ME
-21 LGHTPTGD
+21 AAHTPTGN
-29 DAFQTAKRLVRETIP
+29 DALQTAKRLVKETIP
-44 KRKKIITASVLCMV
+44 KRKKIFAASILCMV
-58 GVSVFTAALAYTT
+58 GVSFFTAALAYTT
-71 KLIVNDVFVAKDAS
+71 KLIVNDVFVAKDAE

-91 IIVIFVS
+91 IIVIVVS
-98 FSKSLFHYGNAVLQN
+98 FSKSLFHYGNAVLQT

-126 TFENTLRREIS
+126 AFEKTLRREIS

-162 TVICSRFLTEVLT
+162 TVLCSRFLTEVLT
-175 LVALFVVMFL
+175 LLALFVVMFL
-185 QDALMTFYSI
+185 QDALMTLYSI

-218 EADLSGQ
+218 ETDLSGH

-246 NKSIEKF
+246 RKSIDKF

-338 FFMFLLIDTKPQVLG
+338 FFMLKLIDTKPQSVSYGNNSLDG
-353 LGSKSLKEVGGSVT
+353 SLGSIT

-374 YENDDVSINKVSFN
+374 YENDGVSIDKVSFHLN
-388 LSPGEKVAIV
+388 HGDKVAIV

-403 GKSTLIDLILGFYRP
+403 GKSTLVDLILGFYSP
-418 DQGKIEIG
+418 DNGIIKIG
-426 SVDISSILPMDL
+426 STEISSILPMDL
-438 KSHIAFIS
+438 KNHIAFIS

-460 KDGFSAASKAEI
+460 RDGFSGASKEEV
-472 NIAVKNAQVDSFVA
+472 NIAVKSAQVDNFTA
-486 DFPLGLQTIVG
+486 DLPLGLQTRVG
-497 ANGSNLSG
+497 SNGSNLSG

-533 DLENE
+533 DVENE
-538 REILTALL
+538 REIMTALL
-546 KTLENET
+546 KTLESET
-553 VIFVSHRPALF
+553 VIFITHRPALL

-583 PSKIDKTS
+583 PNKIDKTS
-591 TEFRDLFGVLE
+591 AEFRELFGVLS